1 MPQIM
6 TGDSPIQ
13 LWHELVR
20 EGESRAHARLDEDLE
35 SYLVFTLMRH
45 LGDAPLAHRVMALEL
60 LEALLKDGRRRRD
73 ELRDVG
79 DRCLLLAGLYPDLA
93 QRRRVSLRYF
103 VTLGQGAYDQLAQEL
118 TRAVAAL
125 YAQLAR
131 AFAQLVRVLIE
142 VRKLSGEWSGPEPL
156 ARLELAARGD
166 GIDPGAA
173 AQAFEGAIVVAGT
186 ERLQ

>member
-1 MPQIM
+1 MTQIL
-6 TGDSPIQ
+6 TDAPTQ

-79 DRCLLLAGLYPDLA
+79 DRCLLIAGLYPELA
-93 QRRRVSLRYF
+93 KRRRVSLRYF

-118 TRAVAAL
+118 SRALAAL
-125 YAQLAR
+125 YAHLAR
-131 AFAQLVRVLIE
+131 AFADLVRVLIE
-142 VRKLSGEWSGPEPL
+142 VRKLSGQWAGLEPL
-156 ARLELAARGD
+156 ARLELAQRGE
-166 GIDPGAA
+166 GVDPVAA
-173 AQAFEGAIVVAGT
+173 AQAFDGAIVVANPT
-186 ERLQ
+186 RVQ